1 MECLVSDSGATREAG
16 KALLGPFVCCCFLN
30 GPINAHLWSRKVV
43 KESQRSASLLV
54 RNRKREGVASDG
66 REFEECRDR
75 CDFSLLDE
83 TPHRVP

>member
-54 RNRKREGVASDG
+54 RNGKKALLPME
-66 REFEECRDR
+66 EKLEECRDR
-75 CDFSLLDE
+75 CDFSLLYE